1 MCPSNSI
8 SSALAHAAWA
18 WPLLL
23 LEAIEARWCG
33 AADEAD
39 AACAVAAARVG
50 LEKDLVRG
58 VLVHTCSTHARI
70 AGGTSVR
77 LSERSPAD

>member
-1 MCPSNSI
+1 MPFE
-8 SSALAHAAWA
+8 LYLKRPRAWA

-58 VLVHTCSTHARI
+58 VLVHICSTAC
-70 AGGTSVR
+70 ANR
-77 LSERSPAD
+77 LWHVGKAIGEVPG

>member
-1 MCPSNSI
+1 MYFELYLKRPR
-8 SSALAHAAWA
+8 AWA

-58 VLVHTCSTHARI
+58 VLVHTCSTHVRI